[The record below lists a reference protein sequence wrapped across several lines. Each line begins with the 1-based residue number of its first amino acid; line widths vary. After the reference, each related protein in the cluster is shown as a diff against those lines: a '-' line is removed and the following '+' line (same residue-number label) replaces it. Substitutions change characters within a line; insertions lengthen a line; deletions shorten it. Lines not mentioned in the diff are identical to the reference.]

1 MKQFL
6 LTMAGVFA
14 GLVLFLIG
22 VPFLLIVM
30 AAGAAKP
37 TPTPAHTVLAL
48 DLRDP
53 LTDHHLDAVSG
64 LTLTKRALDPAL
76 PSTITR
82 VGVRPTPSAVTE
94 RPPCS
99 PSIRQAIHRR

>member
-37 TPTPAHTVLAL
+37 TP
-48 DLRDP
+48 R
-53 LTDHHLDAVSG
+53 
-64 LTLTKRALDPAL
+64 
-76 PSTITR
+76 
-82 VGVRPTPSAVTE
+82 
-94 RPPCS
+94 
-99 PSIRQAIHRR
+99 

>member
-6 LTMAGVFA
+6 ITTAGVFV

-37 TPTPAHTVLAL
+37 APTPAVSVLEL

-53 LTDHHLDAVSG
+53 ISDQDPTNPLAG
-64 LTLTKRALDPAL
+64 LGRRSSATEFVFL
-76 PSTITR
+76 
-82 VGVRPTPSAVTE
+82 VGIPTMFAASAYAFLE
-94 RPPCS
+94 LW
-99 PSIRQAIHRR
+99 

>member
-6 LTMAGVFA
+6 VTMAGVFA
-14 GLVLFLIG
+14 GLVLFLVG

-37 TPTPAHTVLAL
+37 EPTPAHAVLNL

-53 LTDHHLDAVSG
+53 LTDQDPNNPFASLGRRSMSVMSVVQ
-64 LTLTKRALDPAL
+64 TLRKAEEDG
-76 PSTITR
+76 R
-82 VGVRPTPSAVTE
+82 VAGVL
-94 RPPCS
+94 
-99 PSIRQAIHRR
+99 

>member
-37 TPTPAHTVLAL
+37 APTPSHAVLEL
-48 DLRDP
+48 DLRSP
-53 LTDHHLDAVSG
+53 LTDQ
-64 LTLTKRALDPAL
+64 DPVNPFASL
-76 PSTITR
+76 GRS
-82 VGVRPTPSAVTE
+82 SM
-94 RPPCS
+94 
-99 PSIRQAIHRR
+99 